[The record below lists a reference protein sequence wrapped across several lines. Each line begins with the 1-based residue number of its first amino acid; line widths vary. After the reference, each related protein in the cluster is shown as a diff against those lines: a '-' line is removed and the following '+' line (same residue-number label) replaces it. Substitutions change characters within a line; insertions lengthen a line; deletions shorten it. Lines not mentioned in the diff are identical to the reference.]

1 VTHALWRDVAIGKH
15 HDRKNFDCGASD
27 LNLYLARF
35 ARQNHESGGAKTF
48 VAIADAAP
56 TQILGFYS
64 LSPASLAY
72 ARTPEVVRRGLAKY
86 DVPVFRLGRLAV
98 DRSSQGKGL
107 GGGLLLR
114 AAERCL
120 AVAEEVGG
128 VALLI
133 DAKDDRAASWYE
145 GYGAVRLQDAPLSLA
160 LPFET
165 VRAALLKGRR

>member
-1 VTHALWRDVAIGKH
+1 MTHALWRDVAIGKH

-86 DVPVFRLGRLAV
+86 DVPVFRLGLAV

-133 DAKDDRAASWYE
+133 DAKDDRAAAWYQ

-160 LPFET
+160 LPFAT